1 MARKLNTEEIQKGS
15 MVAVKITGFSD
26 KELSELNSMDYR
38 EMKQKIA
45 EALNLKQTIINAWV
59 NGKSVFIETEASH
72 VE

>member
-1 MARKLNTEEIQKGS
+1 MNRLKTEQIQKGS
-15 MVAVKITGFSD
+15 MVAIKVTGFTD

-45 EALNLKQTIINAWV
+45 EELNLKQTIINAWV
-59 NGKSVFIETEASH
+59 NGKSVFIETEASR

>member
-1 MARKLNTEEIQKGS
+1 MIAIK
-15 MVAVKITGFSD
+15 VTGFTD

-45 EALNLKQTIINAWV
+45 DALNLKQTIINAWV
-59 NGKSVFIETEASH
+59 NGKAVFIETEASH

>member
-1 MARKLNTEEIQKGS
+1 MSKLKTEQIQKGS
-15 MVAVKITGFSD
+15 MVATKVTGFTD

-59 NGKSVFIETEASH
+59 NGKSVFIETEASR

>member
-1 MARKLNTEEIQKGS
+1 MSRLKTEEIQKGS
-15 MVAVKITGFSD
+15 MVATKVTGFTD

-59 NGKSVFIETEASH
+59 NGKSVFIETGDDH

>member
-1 MARKLNTEEIQKGS
+1 MNRLKTEQIQKGS
-15 MVAVKITGFSD
+15 MVAIKVTGFTD

-59 NGKSVFIETEASH
+59 NGKSVFIETEASR

>member
-1 MARKLNTEEIQKGS
+1 MSKLKTEQIQKGS
-15 MVAVKITGFSD
+15 MVATKVTGFTD

-59 NGKSVFIETEASH
+59 NGKAVFIETGEPH